1 MTKVILTEDH
11 LEDIAD
17 AIRAKLGV
25 STQYKPGQM
34 AAAIQTIAPQPTL
47 QQKSVTANGT
57 VTPDSGYDGLSQV
70 TVNVPNSYGASDE
83 GKVVSNG
90 ELVAQTARASEIT
103 ANGTYDTTKNNSV
116 TVNVS
121 GGGGGDPFAGLTA
134 YIESSGTQYINTG
147 YTIAANTRF
156 EVVANVPDN
165 SSAFPALFG
174 ERASVS
180 SEVVIFVEFNGGGIG
195 MIWANGDSSFAPNF
209 WNRGYIGKKCE
220 YVLGAAGEV
229 GIRDADNY
237 GFKGTR
243 TTGTGASLPVYL
255 FVLNENNNPNSVTYC
270 AAKLYRFRVYEGD
283 ALVMELLPFVDG
295 NNVACLKDTVSENL
309 FYNSG
314 SGSFTYGTD
323 A

>member
-1 MTKVILTEDH
+1 MSKVLVTESS
-11 LEDIAD
+11 LSGIAA
-17 AIRAKLGV
+17 AIRAKNG
-25 STQYKPGQM
+25 SSDTYKPGQM
-34 AAAIQTIAPQPTL
+34 AAAIQEIPTGTTPTGTVNIT
-47 QQKSVTANGT
+47 QNGT
-57 VTPDSGYDGLSQV
+57 VDV
-70 TVNVPNSYGASDE
+70 TDYASADVAVPNSYAAADE

-90 ELVAQTARASEIT
+90 ALVAQTARASEIT
-103 ANGTYDTTKNNSV
+103 ANGTYDTTLNDEV

-121 GGGGGDPFAGLTA
+121 GGGGDDPFAGLTA

-165 SSAFPALFG
+165 SSSYPALFG
-174 ERASVS
+174 ERTGTSN
-180 SEVVIFVEFNGGGIG
+180 EVVIFVEFGGGGIG
-195 MIWANGDSSFAPNF
+195 MIWANGDGSFTPNF
-209 WNRGYIGKKCE
+209 WDRGYIGKKCE

-243 TTGTGASLPVYL
+243 NTGTGGSLPVYL
-255 FVLNENNNPNSVTYC
+255 FVLNENNSPNSVTYC
-270 AAKLYRFRVYEGD
+270 VAKLYRFRVYEGD
-283 ALVMELLPFVDG
+283 TLVMELLPFVDG

-309 FYNSG
+309 FYNAG

>member
-1 MTKVILTEDH
+1 MSKVLVTESN
-11 LEDIAD
+11 LQDIAD
-17 AIRAKLGV
+17 AIRSKNQG
-25 STQYKPGQM
+25 TDNYRPGDM
-34 AAAIQTIAPQPTL
+34 AAAILAIPTGGGSTLVSKTIIQ
-47 QQKSVTANGT
+47 NGEY
-57 VTPDSGYDGLSQV
+57 DAEDDNADGYSDV
-70 TVNVPNSYGASDE
+70 TVNVPNSYTAEDE
-83 GKVVSNG
+83 GKVVSSG
-90 ELVAQTARASEIT
+90 ALVAQTSTTVTE
-103 ANGTYDTTKNNSV
+103 NGTYDTTENDEV
-116 TVNVS
+116 VVNVS
-121 GGGGGDPFAGLTA
+121 GGGDDPFAGLTA

-165 SSAFPALFG
+165 SSDYPALFG
-174 ERASVS
+174 ERTNTSN
-180 SEVVIFVEFNGGGIG
+180 EVVIFVEYRGGNIG
-195 MIWANGDSSFAPNF
+195 MVWANGDAPFAPTF

-243 TTGTGASLPVYL
+243 TAGTGASLPVYL

-270 AAKLYRFRVYEGD
+270 VAKLYRFRVYEGD

-309 FYNSG
+309 FYNAG